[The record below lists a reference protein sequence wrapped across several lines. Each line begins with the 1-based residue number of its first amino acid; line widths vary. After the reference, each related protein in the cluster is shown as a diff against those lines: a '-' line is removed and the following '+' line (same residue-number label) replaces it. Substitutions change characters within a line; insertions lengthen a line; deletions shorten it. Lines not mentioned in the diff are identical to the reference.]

1 MVVYDRR
8 HFGEV
13 IVVPE
18 RDLKMRMPSPELL
31 PGSWDYVLL
40 PSLANGYE
48 FLDVALAVVR
58 EPEGY
63 TWILPSDQIL
73 AEGTRRDGPFA
84 AIRLN
89 LQTSLHEHGITAGVS
104 KVWAENGIPCNVIAG
119 FYHDVFLCPWDRRE
133 EAIQLISDLS
143 F

>member
-8 HFGEV
+8 PFDEV
-13 IVVPE
+13 IVVPY
-18 RDLKMRMPSPELL
+18 RDLKMRMLSPELL

-40 PSLANGYE
+40 PSLANRNE
-48 FLDVALAVVR
+48 LLDVALAVVR

-63 TWILPSDQIL
+63 TLILPLDQVL
-73 AEGTRRDGPFA
+73 AEEIRRDGPFA

-89 LQTSLHEHGITAGVS
+89 LQTSLHEHGITARIS
-104 KVWAENGIPCNVIAG
+104 AVWAENGIPCKVIAG

-133 EAIQLISDLS
+133 EAIQLISALS